1 MKIARHT
8 VASIEYRLT
17 SDNGEE
23 IDSSEGHGPL
33 SYVHGTD
40 SIVPGLESELE
51 GKQPGDELK
60 VRVPPDKGYG
70 ERDESLVHSVPRKQF
85 PAGEIEVGMQVEART
100 KEGRMHLTVVGVEA
114 DSIKL
119 DANHPLAGI
128 ALNFAIK
135 VVEVRPATPE
145 ELLHG
150 HVHGAG
156 GHEH

>member
-17 SDNGEE
+17 DDSGEE

-60 VRVPPDKGYG
+60 VDVPPERGYG
-70 ERDESLVHSVPRKQF
+70 ARDESLVHSVPRKQF
-85 PAGEIEVGMQVEART
+85 PPGDIEVGMQVEARNA
-100 KEGRMHLTVVGVEA
+100 EGRMHFTVVGVEG
-114 DSIKL
+114 DTVRL
-119 DANHPLAGI
+119 DANHPLAGVT
-128 ALNFAIK
+128 LHFAIK

-145 ELLHG
+145 ELAHG
-150 HVHGAG
+150 HVHGPG
-156 GHEH
+156 GHHH